1 VNGKATSSGRGFFT
15 FLAGVVGS
23 VILIYEDPTY
33 PVAVSAGTVLS
44 GANTYIGNAANFV
57 VRSII
62 FF

>member
-1 VNGKATSSGRGFFT
+1 M
-15 FLAGVVGS
+15 
-23 VILIYEDPTY
+23 LIYEDPTY
-33 PVAVSAGTVLS
+33 LVAVSAGTVLS